1 MKKVYTTEHVREQE
15 RKYFK
20 SFYRFFIAVFVLG
33 ILTFLADLNL
43 NLTIIAFLIVF
54 LLIGAILFSSF
65 IYQTIKLKWIVSK
78 RDPDKEGKKLTEE
91 LGISKL
97 SFYKL
102 SDGSLE
108 MHHNLYKKK
117 EMNKMLLS
125 GLSSEEITRV
135 WQSTLNDDFKRLESF
150 VRKEELKGSALVI
163 HTYTHVRMY
172 KIWNRIARDAGFEL
186 EVMEGNNQK
195 PVGFTWRAWKD
206 GVYRTN
212 GKKAIKGS
220 IPDDSE
226 WNKYVLTSKAE

>member
-33 ILTFLADLNL
+33 ILTFLASLNL
-43 NLTIIAFLIVF
+43 NLTIITFFIIF
-54 LLIGAILFSSF
+54 MLIGAVLFFSF
-65 IYQTIKLKWIVSK
+65 IYHTIKLMWIVYK
-78 RDPDKEGKKLTEE
+78 RCPVKEGKKLTEE
-91 LGISKL
+91 LGTSKL
-97 SFYKL
+97 SFYRL

-117 EMNKMLLS
+117 EIKNMILS
-125 GLSSEEITRV
+125 GLSSDEITRV
-135 WQSTLNDDFKRLESF
+135 WHLTLSDDFKRLESF
-150 VRKEELKGSALVI
+150 VRTEELKDSPLVI

-172 KIWNRIARDAGFEL
+172 KIWNRIARDAGLEL
-186 EVMEGNNQK
+186 EVMKGNNQK

-212 GKKAIKGS
+212 GKQAIKGS
-220 IPDDSE
+220 IPNDSE